1 MEHFKD
7 IKLQSFL
14 KFKVGIRFKKF
25 GLEFQSEY
33 LIHIQKQNSYKKK
46 QDHEE
51 EHNLIVS
58 R

>member
-7 IKLQSFL
+7 IKLQTFL
-14 KFKVGIRFKKF
+14 RFKVGIRFKKF
-25 GLEFQSEY
+25 CLEFQSEY

-46 QDHEE
+46 QNHEE